1 MARKRMSTVLTG
13 SELNGG
19 DQSIAE
25 WVGLEVPEHKW
36 DEYVE
41 LVGGVDPLSQ
51 FFETIKNGYFE
62 VVDEEDDMGPG
73 MNDTYWEVTTSNVE
87 ALRAEIRARLVK
99 ELGLQPEKPSRKAK
113 PIAAKSKTRKPKKR

>member
-1 MARKRMSTVLTG
+1 MARKTMTKVLTG

-25 WVGLEVPEHKW
+25 WAGLEVPEDKS
-36 DEYVE
+36 DEYDD
-41 LVGGVDPLSQ
+41 LVCGVTPLGE
-51 FFETIKNGYFE
+51 FFETIENGYFE

-99 ELGLQPEKPSRKAK
+99 ELRLQPPKR
-113 PIAAKSKTRKPKKR
+113 TPKKRAANKTPTTRRPKKK